1 MSCFMP
7 IWVYMNTQI
16 AVSRSGGDTKMGA
29 VADSLIT
36 IFVMIPLVFII
47 GFCTDLGPVFLYLG
61 VKLIDFIK
69 VIVFHLWLK
78 KERWLKNLTV

>member
-1 MSCFMP
+1 MATIETVKTDGFTMDYLKFGHGP
-7 IWVYMNTQI
+7 N
-16 AVSRSGGDTKMGA
+16 
-29 VADSLIT
+29 